1 MMRGKHLASP
11 HRFVAKLN
19 SVESALKYPHNLI
32 ADHASSVEFDYDANE
47 IRLRVYEDVGSQVS
61 AFLIEMSQA
70 NHTLV
75 SQQYRMTFTTMAA
88 QGLTEVATI
97 IFDGV
102 IMTSH
107 RLYGFHYRGDDPVE
121 HEIGL
126 RFSTVIIGADAIR
139 PSLP

>member
-1 MMRGKHLASP
+1 MKRGKHLASP

-19 SVESALKYPHNLI
+19 SVESALKYPHDLI
-32 ADHASSVEFDYDANE
+32 AEHAAAVEFDYDGNE
-47 IRLRVYEDVGSQVS
+47 IRLRVYEDAGCQVS
-61 AFLIEMSQA
+61 SFLIDMSQA
-70 NHTLV
+70 NHTLA
-75 SQQYRMTFTTMAA
+75 SQTYRMTFTTMAA

-107 RLYGFHYRGDDPVE
+107 RLTGFHYRGDDPVE

-126 RFSTVIIGADAIR
+126 LFSTVIIAADAIR

>member
-1 MMRGKHLASP
+1 MRGKQLALP

-32 ADHASSVEFDYDANE
+32 ADHASAVEFDYDGCE
-47 IRLRVYEDVGSQVS
+47 IKLRVYEDAACQVS
-61 AFLIEMSQA
+61 SFLIDMSQA
-70 NHTLV
+70 DKTLM
-75 SQQYRMTFTTMAA
+75 SQTYCMTFTTLAA

-102 IMTSH
+102 FMTSH
-107 RLYGFHYRGDDPVE
+107 RLGGFHYRGEDPVE

-126 RFSTVIIGADAIR
+126 RFSTVIIAADAIR
-139 PSLP
+139 